1 MKPYL
6 RREGCWEI
14 TLNDTRGGAWGSKK
28 APKFKTYL
36 NGPYEYKFINMIF
49 FVPGLLNK
57 GRGILLCNCIDYAS
71 FISWACLPVR
81 IYDFEMLDFF

>member
-14 TLNDTRGGAWGSKK
+14 TLNDTRGGEGGPGGSKK

-36 NGPYEYKFINMIF
+36 NGPYEYKFINM
-49 FVPGLLNK
+49 K
-57 GRGILLCNCIDYAS
+57 Y
-71 FISWACLPVR
+71 
-81 IYDFEMLDFF
+81 